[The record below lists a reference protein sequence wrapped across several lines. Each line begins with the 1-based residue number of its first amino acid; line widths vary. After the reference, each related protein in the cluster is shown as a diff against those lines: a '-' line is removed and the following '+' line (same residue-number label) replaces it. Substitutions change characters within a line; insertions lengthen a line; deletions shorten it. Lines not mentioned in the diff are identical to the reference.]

1 MRSISGDP
9 EKTRVSVLAEKP
21 VFRRHMKSRAE
32 GAARDLEGG
41 ELIKTVLDAGV
52 FQPLHAEYTMQMCPN
67 RVISVN
73 ELQHFLGK
81 TAYNR
86 KILAKIE

>member
-32 GAARDLEGG
+32 GAARDLKGG
-41 ELIKTVLDAGV
+41 ELIKTVLDAESV
-52 FQPLHAEYTMQMCPN
+52 PISANKVYHAVVSESRYIC
-67 RVISVN
+67 
-73 ELQHFLGK
+73 E
-81 TAYNR
+81 
-86 KILAKIE
+86 